1 MYKAEWRKGYG
12 QLGNIDSSF
21 LAVGYKRGRLLGR
34 EKRRRR
40 RRKKGVKPPVGR
52 KEKAGSYHASIS
64 EIDFPVR
71 QCLVSLLVSFLF
83 SAAPLPPPRC
93 DTTIADTCTEC
104 LPPLFKDRFL
114 PFVFSRPKITP
125 KVILLSPR
133 KRTVSINWWKK
144 LNIGEDIERREEFLH
159 NGTSSTQSSISS
171 RRFRKFFQ

>member
-1 MYKAEWRKGYG
+1 MEEKKKRDHTTLPFLKLIFPSASVWSLCLFRSFFPPIPSRPPPFIADKPYQP
-12 QLGNIDSSF
+12 QLMRTLPRFAPIPF
-21 LAVGYKRGRLLGR
+21 
-34 EKRRRR
+34 
-40 RRKKGVKPPVGR
+40 
-52 KEKAGSYHASIS
+52 
-64 EIDFPVR
+64 
-71 QCLVSLLVSFLF
+71 
-83 SAAPLPPPRC
+83 APLPPPRC

>member
-12 QLGNIDSSF
+12 QLGNIDSSS

-83 SAAPLPPPRC
+83 SAHPIPPSSFYRRQTLSAAADENSASLRTHSLRSPP
-93 DTTIADTCTEC
+93 TTAMRYHD
-104 LPPLFKDRFL
+104 
-114 PFVFSRPKITP
+114 SRY
-125 KVILLSPR
+125 
-133 KRTVSINWWKK
+133 
-144 LNIGEDIERREEFLH
+144 LH
-159 NGTSSTQSSISS
+159 RMLAAS
-171 RRFRKFFQ
+171 F